1 MAKAKRESTIKNTP
15 YTRNSKN
22 QSKDKK
28 AIVKNKKPLTK
39 SEKLK
44 NADIT
49 DNLDSLMDDLTQ
61 HLAPKKKVIKIKNDN
76 MEDVSMNF
84 LWFLCFKLKSL
95 YRQLN

>member
-1 MAKAKRESTIKNTP
+1 MAKAKRESITKNTP

-22 QSKDKK
+22 QPKDKK
-28 AIVKNKKPLTK
+28 AIAKNKKPLTK

-49 DNLDSLMDDLTQ
+49 NNLDSLMDDLTQ

-76 MEDVSMNF
+76 MDDVSMNLF
-84 LWFLCFKLKSL
+84 VVFVF
-95 YRQLN
+95 